1 MCTLGVFAGLPGYIR
16 SMPASQATDLRS
28 APPRRWSEEVGGIKW
43 LPRIIDKARA
53 AMNGTLGDYLY
64 GQSPMDRGLLLA
76 LGLSYK
82 EFTNIVRR
90 AGDDEQV
97 LTMLRDR
104 VPEGVDLA
112 RRWSDRLER
121 RHRLVLFLID
131 LDDGY
136 AGGWEVLRPVL
147 RFCLRFYARYLRYNW
162 PSKAALIGLEIET
175 QRSGDRAQAARGAEE
190 EPYTWF
196 SAQTVDVSWKAL
208 LSVLLIILISGYVL
222 AFVQRIW
229 TIFLII
235 VMAIF
240 FAYLIYPVI
249 RWLNR
254 RLPLILSIL
263 IVYAVI
269 AAIVAVGLTYLIP
282 AISNEVTT
290 LSRDWPAIQS
300 KLTASV
306 QNPHS
311 KLFMHLP
318 PALRDQIARLP
329 QAVTIWM
336 QTHGMAAAGNAI
348 MVLIGT
354 VAIIGACIAVP
365 VLAAYL
371 LYDSETIKRFFMGF
385 VPSRRREKTLEL
397 LSELEQV
404 VGGFIRGQ
412 LLVGAS
418 VGTLIAVGLMLVGE
432 PYAILIGV
440 AAGALD
446 LIPYI
451 GPVIAAIPALTIA
464 FVSGGLHLAVLVAV
478 VFVVANQIEGHV
490 IAPNIISRT
499 IQLSPSAVV
508 IAILIGGELDGVLGM
523 FMAVPVAGIIRVLL
537 LHVIP
542 GSVSRDEARPVLTKD
557 PHERTEEAAAS

>member
-90 AGDDEQV
+90 AGNDEQV

>member
-1 MCTLGVFAGLPGYIR
+1 
-16 SMPASQATDLRS
+16 MPASQAKDLRS

-64 GQSPMDRGLLLA
+64 GQSPMDRGLLRA

-104 VPEGVDLA
+104 VPEGVELA
-112 RRWSDRLER
+112 KRWSDRLER
-121 RHRLVLFLID
+121 RHRIVLFLID

-269 AAIVAVGLTYLIP
+269 AAIVGVGLTYLIP

-300 KLTASV
+300 KLTASI

-329 QAVTIWM
+329 QAVTTWM

-464 FVSGGLHLAVLVAV
+464 FVSGGVHLAVLVAV

-508 IAILIGGELDGVLGM
+508 VAILIGGELNGVLGM

>member
-1 MCTLGVFAGLPGYIR
+1 
-16 SMPASQATDLRS
+16 MPASQANDLRS
-28 APPRRWSEEVGGIKW
+28 VPPRRWSEEVGGIKW

-64 GQSPMDRGLLLA
+64 GQSPMDRGLLRA

-90 AGDDEQV
+90 AADDDQV
-97 LTMLRDR
+97 LSMLRDR

-112 RRWSDRLER
+112 KRWSDRLAR

-162 PSKAALIGLEIET
+162 PSKAALIGLEIES

-222 AFVQRIW
+222 AFLQRIW

-240 FAYLIYPVI
+240 FAYLIYPVV

-254 RLPLILSIL
+254 RLPLIVSIL

-269 AAIVAVGLTYLIP
+269 AAIVAVGLNYLIP

-290 LSRDWPAIQS
+290 LSRNWPEIQS

-311 KLFMHLP
+311 KLFVHLP

-329 QAVTIWM
+329 QAVTTWM

-451 GPVIAAIPALTIA
+451 GPVIAAIPAFTIA
-464 FVSGGLHLAVLVAV
+464 FVSGGLHLVVLVAI
-478 VFVVANQIEGHV
+478 VFVLANQIEGHV